1 MTPANHIC
9 REEYS
14 DFIFNFKTFLKKSEK
29 SDFLFLFSCFSL
41 VVDSQIDTLN
51 LFFLFLFGKYEV
63 SFAAFEEIYFIGG
76 KS

>member
-1 MTPANHIC
+1 MT
-9 REEYS
+9 
-14 DFIFNFKTFLKKSEK
+14 FFKKSEK
-29 SDFLFLFSCFSL
+29 SDFLFLFGCFSL

-76 KS
+76 KP

>member
-1 MTPANHIC
+1 MKNQ
-9 REEYS
+9 
-14 DFIFNFKTFLKKSEK
+14 IFYFCLAV
-29 SDFLFLFSCFSL
+29 FSL

-76 KS
+76 KP